1 MLLQKRTRKRLLQI
15 FLFNL
20 GIFFSLKLTDN
31 IPTSWLAATVD
42 RQSPSQQSL
51 LSNSIESAKIA
62 ISPANNETFADGI
75 YFYGQSTLPEQLG
88 KEYLIFQVDRGKIK
102 GAFFLPQSEYDCL
115 QGTIDRQKINLSIE
129 DIEGNIYTHQIAIEQ
144 NSSIASNGNLERRSV
159 NLRGYQSISPIPAT
173 AKELLVSCLQ

>member
-1 MLLQKRTRKRLLQI
+1 MLLRKRTGKRLLQI

-42 RQSPSQQSL
+42 RQSSTQQSL
-51 LSNSIESAKIA
+51 RSESIDPIQIA
-62 ISPANNETFADGI
+62 ISPTENEAFTDGI
-75 YFYGQSTLPEQLG
+75 YFYGQSALPEQLG

-115 QGTIDRQKINLSIE
+115 EGTIDRQKINLSIE
-129 DIEGNIYTHQIAIEQ
+129 DGEGNIYTHQIAIER

-159 NLRGYQSISPIPAT
+159 NLQGYQPISPIPAT
-173 AKELLVSCLQ
+173 AKELLVSCLR